1 MNFGLFLKQLRE
13 KKEMTIRQLAMYA
26 NVSHGYL
33 SQVERGERGTPSPEI
48 LSKLAGPLGVSYE
61 ELMTAAGY
69 LNGSSTVES
78 VIAKNKKLYDVIARA
93 KDLPDQN
100 LEEITDTLD
109 TLIELHLKRL
119 KNKKSNGDNK

>member
-1 MNFGLFLKQLRE
+1 
-13 KKEMTIRQLAMYA
+13 
-26 NVSHGYL
+26 
-33 SQVERGERGTPSPEI
+33 
-48 LSKLAGPLGVSYE
+48 
-61 ELMTAAGY
+61 MTAAGY